1 MIDQVQHHIDE
12 ATRLIKQAI
21 MTDTLLGNNQAQYVA
36 FLDLWE
42 SLYDLD
48 RLIKHWDEDEDAVKR
63 NLLADEGETHE

>member
-1 MIDQVQHHIDE
+1 MVKQAQHHIDE

-21 MTDTLLGNNQAQYVA
+21 MTDTLMGNDQAHYVA

-48 RLIKHWDEDEDAVKR
+48 RLIKNWDEDGDAVKR
-63 NLLADEGETHE
+63 NLLLDDDE

>member
-1 MIDQVQHHIDE
+1 MIDQAQHHIDE

-21 MTDTLLGNNQAQYVA
+21 MTDTLLGNDPAHYVA

-48 RLIKHWDEDEDAVKR
+48 RLIKNWDEDEDAVKR
-63 NLLADEGETHE
+63 NLLADEH